1 MASGLRSSEW
11 FGKRDRDGIIHRSG
25 LLMQGLPRDVADGRP
40 VIGIANSWSEL
51 TPCNGHLRGL
61 AESVKRGVWEAGG
74 LPLEFPTISL
84 GEQLVRPTAMFLRNL
99 MSMDVEETLRANPLD
114 GVVLLSGCDKTT
126 PAQLMGAASA
136 DLPTIMLTGGPQ
148 LTAHCGTEQLGSGTD
163 LWRKS
168 ELARGGAI
176 STDELLDLETCAA
189 RSLGHC
195 MSMGTASTMA
205 CLAEA
210 LGVQLPGAATFP
222 AVDARRQA
230 LAHRTGR
237 RAVELVRAGVTLSTI
252 LTREAF
258 ENAVRVLAAIGG
270 STNAVIHLLA
280 IAGRVGTPLSL
291 RDIEPVAREV
301 PTLVNLKPSG
311 EFLME
316 DFAYAGGV
324 PAVLFELLPLLH
336 AGAMTVSGRTI
347 GEQAQETSD
356 RRVVRSLQAPLL
368 PAGSGTAVLDG
379 NICPNGA
386 VIKQSAATPSLL
398 VHRGP
403 ALVFDSIE
411 EYNASRDDPDLGVD
425 AGTVLVVRNA
435 GPRGYPGMP
444 EVGNLQLPRVL
455 LERGIYDVVRVSD
468 ARMSGTAYGTVVL
481 HVAPEAAV
489 GGPLSLVRSGDWV
502 ALDVPGRSI
511 NVELTDAELQRRRLE
526 ARPAAP
532 EPERGYAKLF
542 VDHVL
547 QADRGVDFDFLVGSS
562 GHAVPR
568 ESH

>member
-1 MASGLRSSEW
+1 
-11 FGKRDRDGIIHRSG
+11 
-25 LLMQGLPRDVADGRP
+25 
-40 VIGIANSWSEL
+40 
-51 TPCNGHLRGL
+51 
-61 AESVKRGVWEAGG
+61 
-74 LPLEFPTISL
+74 
-84 GEQLVRPTAMFLRNL
+84 
-99 MSMDVEETLRANPLD
+99 
-114 GVVLLSGCDKTT
+114 
-126 PAQLMGAASA
+126 MGAASV

-163 LWRKS
+163 LWKKS
-168 ELARGGAI
+168 EQARAGEI
-176 STDELLDLETCAA
+176 STDAFLELETCAA
-189 RSLGHC
+189 RSAGHC

-205 CLAEA
+205 CMAEA
-210 LGVQLPGAATFP
+210 LGLQLPGGASFP
-222 AVDARRQA
+222 AVDARRYA
-230 LAHRTGR
+230 LAQMTGR
-237 RAVELVRAGVTLSTI
+237 RAVELVREGVAMSTV

-258 ENAVRVLAAIGG
+258 ENAIRVLAAIGG
-270 STNAVIHLLA
+270 STNAVIHLIA
-280 IAGRVGTPLSL
+280 IAGRVGRPLEL
-291 RDIEPVAREV
+291 ADIDRIANDV

-324 PAVLFELLPLLH
+324 PAVLFELRPFLH
-336 AGAMTVSGRTI
+336 NAALTVSGRTI
-347 GEQAQETSD
+347 GDHAQETSD
-356 RRVVRSLQAPLL
+356 PKVVMSLESPLL
-368 PAGSGTAVLDG
+368 PAGSGTAVLVG

-398 VHRGP
+398 VHRGR

-411 EYNASRDDPDLGVD
+411 EYNSSRDDPGLPVD
-425 AGTVLVVRNA
+425 ADTVLVVRNA

-455 LERGIYDVVRVSD
+455 LEQGVYDVVRISD

-502 ALDVPGRSI
+502 VLDVPRRSL
-511 NVELTDAELQRRRLE
+511 NVELSAEALAERQRE
-526 ARPAAP
+526 VQTARPM
-532 EPERGYAKLF
+532 PERGYAKLF

>member
-1 MASGLRSSEW
+1 MASELRSSAW

-25 LLMQGLPRDVADGRP
+25 LLMQGFPRDVADQRP

-51 TPCNGHLRGL
+51 TPCNAHLRGL

-84 GEQLVRPTAMFLRNL
+84 GEQVIRPTAMFLRNL
-99 MSMDVEETLRANPLD
+99 MSMDVEETLRANPVD

-126 PAQLMGAASA
+126 PAQLMGAASV

-163 LWRKS
+163 LWKKS
-168 ELARGGAI
+168 EQARAGEI
-176 STDELLDLETCAA
+176 STDAFLELETCAA
-189 RSLGHC
+189 RSAGHC

-205 CLAEA
+205 CMAEA
-210 LGVQLPGAATFP
+210 LGLQLPGGASFP
-222 AVDARRQA
+222 AVDARRYA
-230 LAHRTGR
+230 LAQMTGR
-237 RAVELVRAGVTLSTI
+237 RAVELVREGVVMSTI

-258 ENAVRVLAAIGG
+258 ENAIRVLAAIGG
-270 STNAVIHLLA
+270 STNAVIHLIA
-280 IAGRVGTPLSL
+280 IAGRVGRPLEL
-291 RDIEPVAREV
+291 ADIDRIANDV

-324 PAVLFELLPLLH
+324 PAVLFELRPLLH
-336 AGAMTVSGRTI
+336 NAALTVSGRTI
-347 GEQAQETSD
+347 GDHAQETSD
-356 RRVVRSLQAPLL
+356 RKVVMSLESPLL
-368 PAGSGTAVLDG
+368 PAGSGTAVLVG

-398 VHRGP
+398 VHRGR

-411 EYNASRDDPDLGVD
+411 QYNSSRDDPGLPVD
-425 AGTVLVVRNA
+425 ADTVLVVRNA

-455 LERGIYDVVRVSD
+455 LEQGVYDVVRISD

-502 ALDVPGRSI
+502 MLDVPRRSL
-511 NVELTDAELQRRRLE
+511 NVELSAEELAERQREVQAARANARTGLRQTVRR
-526 ARPAAP
+526 
-532 EPERGYAKLF
+532 
-542 VDHVL
+542 
-547 QADRGVDFDFLVGSS
+547 SCTS
-562 GHAVPR
+562 GR
-568 ESH
+568 SRR